1 MSRSTWTV
9 RSATGPTLWGVTEN
23 FPVAPPSGEV
33 TGPVRIPRRQLAPA
47 SALGRHLRDA
57 AIQVVRTTSPPTVAL
72 GVRSDGDHDISQ
84 QHARAVIDLTLRVGE
99 AMLSTGA
106 SAADSV
112 ATVLRLAQAYG
123 VGSLHVDVTY
133 TSISVS
139 IHRGL
144 KEDPLTVLRGIP
156 SRSPDYTRL
165 EGVQRLIDEIVE
177 SSAAGRPTLPVEEAR
192 ERLLVLLASPH
203 PYRRWVVT
211 LGAAVMAVGVVLL
224 FGAGLLLCLVAAVS
238 TAIVDRVQRVLYQ
251 LGVAAFFTQVVSAA
265 IPASL
270 ALVLFATLGDG
281 DFVPSVVVISGIVV
295 LLAGLSVVGA
305 AQDALDG
312 YYVTAGARGMEVLL
326 MTLGIAVGV
335 AIVIGVGHSFG
346 VSMQASAVVALGGS
360 PLISTVGAILI
371 ALGFCLSTYSGVR
384 TTVISILVAALAWL
398 TFEVMLEI
406 GLNPSG
412 AVAVA
417 AGLVGTLAYAAYRRL
432 RVPETAVATAGIVSM
447 LPGLSV
453 YRGLYQLMQNT
464 AATVPQAIIYFVA
477 AIATGI
483 ALAAGLAIGSFL
495 ARRRM
500 GLDLAGQR
508 ARRRSRGSHVR
519 V

>member
-1 MSRSTWTV
+1 M
-9 RSATGPTLWGVTEN
+9 TEQP
-23 FPVAPPSGEV
+23 PVPPPRGEV
-33 TGPVRIPRRQLAPA
+33 TGPVRIPRRQLAAAP
-47 SALGRHLRDA
+47 ALGQHLKDV
-57 AIQVVRTTSPPTVAL
+57 AIQVVRTSSPPTVAL
-72 GVRSDGDHDISQ
+72 GTRSGGDRDVSQ
-84 QHARAVIDLTLRVGE
+84 EHARAVIDLTLRVGE

-112 ATVLRLAQAYG
+112 ATVLRLAHAYG

-144 KEDPLTVLRGIP
+144 EEDSLTVLRVIP

-165 EGVQRLIDEIVE
+165 EGVQRLIDAIID
-177 SSAAGRPTLPVEEAR
+177 SSASGRPALDVEEAR
-192 ERLLVLLASPH
+192 DQLLALLTSPH

-211 LGAAVMAVGVVLL
+211 LGAAVMSVGVVLL
-224 FGAGLLLCLVAAVS
+224 FGAGLVMCLVAAVS
-238 TAIVDRVQRVLYQ
+238 AATVDRVQRLLFR
-251 LGVAAFFTQVVSAA
+251 LGVAAFFTQVVSAV
-265 IPASL
+265 IPATL
-270 ALVLFATLGDG
+270 ALILFATQEEG

-295 LLAGLSVVGA
+295 LLAGLGVLGA

-312 YYVTAGARGMEVLL
+312 YYVTAGARGLEVVL

-335 AIVIGVGHSFG
+335 AIVIGVGSAFG

-360 PLISTVGAILI
+360 PLVSTVGAILV
-371 ALGFCLSTYSGVR
+371 ALGFCLSTYSGLR
-384 TTVISILVAALAWL
+384 TTVTSILISALSWL
-398 TFEVMLEI
+398 TFEVALEL
-406 GLNPSG
+406 GLSPSG

-417 AGLVGTLAYAAYRRL
+417 ATLVGTLAYAAYRRL
-432 RVPETAVATAGIVSM
+432 RVPESAVATASIVAL

-453 YRGLYQLMQNT
+453 YRALYQIMQNT
-464 AATVPQAIIYFVA
+464 AATVPQAVIYFVGA
-477 AIATGI
+477 VATGI
-483 ALAAGLAIGSFL
+483 ALAAGLAIGSFV

-508 ARRRSRGSHVR
+508 ARGRSRGSHVSG
-519 V
+519 